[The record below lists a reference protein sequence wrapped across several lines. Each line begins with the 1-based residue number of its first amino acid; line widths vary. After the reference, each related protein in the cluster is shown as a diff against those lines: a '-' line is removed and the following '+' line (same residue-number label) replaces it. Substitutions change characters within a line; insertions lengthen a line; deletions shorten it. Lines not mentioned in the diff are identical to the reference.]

1 MSFSLVR
8 FAILI
13 KYIQSVYVSLII
25 LCQFEGCGFLRQD
38 RTEKAVRYF
47 QFREWSFNTGGQ
59 THSLIA
65 SESDPLHLQVSF

>member
-1 MSFSLVR
+1 MTHFGQNSRPGESDP
-8 FAILI
+8 
-13 KYIQSVYVSLII
+13 YVSLII

-59 THSLIA
+59 THSPIE
-65 SESDPLHLQVSF
+65 SECGPLHLQVSY